1 MTRPSKMQAV
11 SSPLDRQ
18 AACPSC
24 GATITFKFAGA
35 RAVVCEYCKF
45 AIARTDRGL
54 HPMGRMA
61 ELLEIPTPLQVGV
74 TGTWGEEQFEVEGR
88 IQMDRAG
95 APGAPWQEIL
105 VAFPMSGRSTWVAY
119 AQGRWY
125 ATNDAELPPGGVP
138 AISALGPG
146 SDVDLGPHGTWV
158 VSEVG
163 QRRVVSGEGAMTT
176 VPTPGV
182 VTRYADISAQGGGF
196 GTIDYGDG
204 TQQPEL
210 YLGRQFDPRSLK
222 LDSGLPL
229 EAPEGKAAV
238 VECPNC
244 GGDLPLLSQQA
255 ERIICQYCGTA
266 SDVRE
271 GNLAALGPAPR
282 PPIQPYVPI
291 GAEGDVRGEHYTVC
305 GFVIRSCMVEGVVY
319 SWREYLLFGGDH
331 VGYRWL
337 MEEDGKWSFAESVE
351 AGDVTDL
358 GHMAML
364 GGRPHNFKQQ
374 VQAKVDYVVGEF
386 YWKIEIGETVDAT
399 EFQGPDGKLS
409 RERTATEVN
418 YSFVTPLA
426 LHELQA
432 FGVAPPAGAGL
443 IGAGFGGDDEESGG
457 CRNILGT
464 VVTIIIVIIWVM
476 MEVDGCGGFV
486 GGGYSGGGWSK

>member
-1 MTRPSKMQAV
+1 MQLV

-35 RAVVCEYCKF
+35 RAVVCEYCNF

-54 HPMGRMA
+54 HSMGRMG

-105 VAFPMSGRSTWVAY
+105 VGFPMSGRSTWVAY

-146 SDVDLGPHGTWV
+146 SNVDLGPHGHWV
-158 VSEVG
+158 VAEVG
-163 QRRVVSGEGAMTT
+163 QRRVLSGEGAMTT
-176 VPTPGV
+176 VPMPGV

-204 TQQPEL
+204 TEQPEL
-210 YLGRQFDPRSLK
+210 YLGRQFDPRSLQ

-229 EAPEGKAAV
+229 EAPEGKAAAV
-238 VECPNC
+238 DCPNC
-244 GGDLPLLSQQA
+244 GGNLPLLSQTA
-255 ERIICQYCGTA
+255 ERIVCQYCGTA

-271 GNLAALGPAPR
+271 GNLAALGPSPR

-291 GAEGDVRGEHYTVC
+291 GAEGEVRGNRYTVC
-305 GFVIRSCMVEGVVY
+305 GFVIRSCMVEGMVY

-337 MEEDGKWSFAESVE
+337 MEEDGKWTFAEPVE
-351 AGDVTDL
+351 AGEVMDS
-358 GHMAML
+358 GNSAML
-364 GGRPHNFKQQ
+364 GGQSYSFKQQ
-374 VQAKVDYVVGEF
+374 VQAKVDYVIGEF
-386 YWKIEIGETVDAT
+386 YWKIEIGERVDAT
-399 EFQGPDGKLS
+399 EFQGSGGKLS

-426 LHELQA
+426 PHELQA
-432 FGVAPPAGAGL
+432 FGVAPPAGAG
-443 IGAGFGGDDEESGG
+443 IVGAGFGGGDSEGG
-457 CRNILGT
+457 SSCSSILGT
-464 VVTIIIVIIWVM
+464 IVTIIFIVIWLVM
-476 MEVDGCGGFV
+476 EADGCGGFV

>member
-1 MTRPSKMQAV
+1 MRPV
-11 SSPLDRQ
+11 TSPLDRQ

-35 RAVVCEYCKF
+35 RAVVCDYCKF
-45 AIARTDRGL
+45 AIARTDGGL
-54 HPMGRMA
+54 HATGRMG

-74 TGTWGEEQFEVEGR
+74 TGSWGSEPFEVEGR

-105 VAFPMSGRSTWVAY
+105 IGFPMSGSSTWVAY

-125 ATNDAELPPGGVP
+125 ATNDTELPPSGVP
-138 AISALGPG
+138 PVTALGPG
-146 SDVDLGPHGTWV
+146 TNVDLGPVGQWV

-176 VPTPGV
+176 VPKPGV
-182 VTRYADISAQGGGF
+182 ITRYADISAQGGAF

-204 TQQPEL
+204 TEQPEL
-210 YLGRQFDPRSLK
+210 YVGRQFDPRELT

-229 EAPEGKAAV
+229 EAPEGGTAA

-244 GGDLPLLSQQA
+244 GGDLPLLSGQA
-255 ERIICQYCGTA
+255 ERIVCQYCGTA

-271 GNLAALGPAPR
+271 GNLAALGPAPK
-282 PPIQPYVPI
+282 PPIEPYVPI
-291 GAEGDVRGEHYTVC
+291 GAEGDLRGNHYTVC

-319 SWREYLLFGGDH
+319 AWREYLLFGGDH

-337 MEEDGKWSFAESVE
+337 MEEDGKWTFAEPVE
-351 AGDVTDL
+351 AGEITDS
-358 GHMAML
+358 GNSAMF
-364 GGRPHNFKQQ
+364 GGNSFFFKQQ

-399 EFQGPDGKLS
+399 EFQGPGGKLS

-426 LHELQA
+426 GHELQA
-432 FGVAPPAGAGL
+432 FGVAAPA
-443 IGAGFGGDDEESGG
+443 GAGFGGASFGGDGEDGSG
-457 CRNILGT
+457 CKSILGT
-464 VVTIIIVIIWVM
+464 IFTIVVIVIWLFM
-476 MEVDGCGGFV
+476 QADGCGGFV